1 MLDEHQIA
9 ALQAPL
15 SKGNVK
21 KNPKGFDYVEGW
33 HVIAEANRIFGFDG
47 WDRETVEME
56 RLADPEQ
63 VNGNWRVAYHCRVRI
78 TVKTEGREVIRDG
91 SGYGSGILKDIR
103 DAHESAIKEAETD
116 AMKRALM
123 TFGNPFGLALYDK
136 KQENVTEAAK
146 PMKAAEPP
154 KQSIMPE
161 DFTARVEY
169 MVECRE
175 AIAAFT
181 DSKELIDWWMS
192 DAQKAIRRHH
202 QLDDSQVQ
210 GLKQAVMNK
219 RVELDNMKV
228 KAA

>member
-15 SKGNVK
+15 NKANVK

-33 HVIAEANRIFGFDG
+33 HAIAEANRIFGHDG
-47 WDRETVEME
+47 WDRETVEMKMLGE
-56 RLADPEQ
+56 PEQ
-63 VNGNWRVAYHCRVRI
+63 DAKQLWRVAYHCRVRI
-78 TVKTEGREVIRDG
+78 TVRTEGRNIVRDG
-91 SGYGSGILKDIR
+91 SGYGSGIVRDLR

-136 KQENVTEAAK
+136 KQENVVDDSKPARPAA
-146 PMKAAEPP
+146 PA
-154 KQSIMPE
+154 KQSVMPD

-175 AIAAFT
+175 AIAAMAPE
-181 DSKELIDWWMS
+181 DVVAWWMS
-192 DAQKAIRRHH
+192 EDQKEARRKH
-202 QLDDSQVQ
+202 QLDQTQVDA
-210 GLKQAVMNK
+210 LKQAVMNRRDAGK
-219 RVELDNMKV
+219 